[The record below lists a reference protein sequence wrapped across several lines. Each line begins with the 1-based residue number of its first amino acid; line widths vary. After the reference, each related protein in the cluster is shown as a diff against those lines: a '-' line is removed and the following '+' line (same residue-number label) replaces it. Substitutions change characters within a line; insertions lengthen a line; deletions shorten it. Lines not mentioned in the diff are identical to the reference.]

1 MEQPAAALTAS
12 DAGCSFASMAP
23 AASDPEP
30 VFFASA
36 AEFGDW
42 LEANHATA
50 TEVWTL
56 FYRKGDPRLGLTWA
70 AAVPEAL
77 RFGWIDSIA
86 RGIGDGARV
95 QRWTPRKPRSIWS
108 AVNVAHIERL
118 QAEGRMHPAGL
129 AAFEKRTP
137 DRTGVY
143 SHEQRNELTEEQA
156 ASLAANPAAW
166 AFWQEAT
173 PSYRRAVTHWVQGA
187 KREQTRIDRLATLVE
202 DCAAGRLVPFQR
214 YGDAPAWLARAAAAA
229 SAAGG

>member
-1 MEQPAAALTAS
+1 MAA
-12 DAGCSFASMAP
+12 

-36 AEFGDW
+36 EEFGDW

-50 TEVWTL
+50 IEVWTL

-86 RGIGDGARV
+86 RGIGDGARI
-95 QRWTPRKPRSIWS
+95 QRWTPRKSRSIWS
-108 AVNVAHIERL
+108 AVNIAHIERL

-129 AAFEKRTP
+129 AAFERRTP
-137 DRTGVY
+137 ERSGVY

-156 ASLAANPAAW
+156 ASLAANPAAR
-166 AFWQEAT
+166 AFWEEAT
-173 PSYRRAVTHWVQGA
+173 PSYRRAVANWLQSA

-214 YGDAPAWLARAAAAA
+214 YGEPPAWLARAAAAA
-229 SAAGG
+229 SAARE